1 MLALERKAPLM
12 TEHQN
17 GTGRHRSLSEFQA
30 QLETL
35 EKKLEPKVNEL
46 LANGRGMY
54 DALRREWRGGT
65 ALNYDLKK
73 ITSGGRKRLTGLL
86 DRAEAAGSEALE
98 SVLRLQHTAV
108 GALGLASRDQI
119 EDLTRAVKRL
129 TKKAA
134 RLRGSRPAA
143 AGAEAQDE
151 HR

>member
-1 MLALERKAPLM
+1 M
-12 TEHQN
+12 TEHEN
-17 GTGRHRSLSEFQA
+17 DTGRHRPLSELQA
-30 QLETL
+30 QLATL

-54 DALRREWRGGT
+54 DALRREWQGT
-65 ALNYDLKK
+65 ALNSDLKK

-134 RLRGSRPAA
+134 RLRRSRPAA

>member
-54 DALRREWRGGT
+54 DALRREWRGT
-65 ALNYDLKK
+65 ALNSDLKK

-119 EDLTRAVKRL
+119 EELTRAVKRL

-134 RLRGSRPAA
+134 RLSGSRPAA

>member
-1 MLALERKAPLM
+1 M
-12 TEHQN
+12 TDHQN
-17 GTGRHRSLSEFQA
+17 DTGRHRPLSELQA

-54 DALRREWRGGT
+54 DALRREWRGT
-65 ALNYDLKK
+65 ALNSDLKK
-73 ITSGGRKRLTGLL
+73 LTSDGRKRLTGLL

-98 SVLRLQHTAV
+98 SVLKLQHTAV
-108 GALGLASRDQI
+108 GALGLASRDQV
-119 EDLTRAVKRL
+119 EDLARAVKRL

-143 AGAEAQDE
+143 AGAGAQDE

>member
-1 MLALERKAPLM
+1 M
-12 TEHQN
+12 TEHEN
-17 GTGRHRSLSEFQA
+17 DTGRHRPLSELQA
-30 QLETL
+30 QLATL

-54 DALRREWRGGT
+54 DALRREWQGT
-65 ALNYDLKK
+65 ALNSDLKK